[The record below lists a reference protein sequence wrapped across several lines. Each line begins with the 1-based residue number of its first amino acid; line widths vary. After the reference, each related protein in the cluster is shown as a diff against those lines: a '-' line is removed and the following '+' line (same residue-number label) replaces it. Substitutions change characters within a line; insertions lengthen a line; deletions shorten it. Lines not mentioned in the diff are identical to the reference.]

1 MSLDYNFSIATTF
14 SPQQV
19 LRIAL
24 SELGMAPNTERSEE
38 GVFKETA
45 GPGFLVSAGPM
56 GKQSRSMLEEML
68 HISPDVDLR
77 FWIDALGDRY
87 TAQTL
92 MLRSI
97 LAVLGQIPGD
107 AVLMFIGETV
117 LLLRRGGR
125 LYLDAGTGV
134 WTPERLEL
142 VKLPYEV
149 KNFPVL

>member
-1 MSLDYNFSIATTF
+1 MSLDYDFSIATTL
-14 SPQQV
+14 SPLRV
-19 LRIAL
+19 LCIAL
-24 SELGMAPNTERSEE
+24 LELGMTPNTERTEE

-45 GPGFLVSAGPM
+45 GPGFLVGAGPM
-56 GKQSRSMLEEML
+56 GKQSKSMLEEIL

-77 FWIDALGDRY
+77 FWLDALGDRY

-97 LAVLGQIPGD
+97 LSVLGQIPGD
-107 AVLMFIGETV
+107 AVLTFIGETV
-117 LLLRRGGR
+117 LLLRRGGQ

-142 VKLPYEV
+142 VKLPYGM